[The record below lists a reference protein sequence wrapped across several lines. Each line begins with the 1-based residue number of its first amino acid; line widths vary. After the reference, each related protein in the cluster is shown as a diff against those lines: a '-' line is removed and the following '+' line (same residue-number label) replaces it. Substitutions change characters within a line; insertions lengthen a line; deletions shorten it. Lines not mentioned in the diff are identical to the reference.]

1 MGTLNNTQAY
11 SFVATYQKIPRGYMG
26 RIVGFP
32 GVISEGKN
40 IEACRESL
48 SNALREMILA
58 YQQEGQPLPAG
69 QPIFESLLV
78 EA

>member
-1 MGTLNNTQAY
+1 LDETQAY
-11 SFVATYQKIPRGYMG
+11 SFVATYQRIPRGYLG

-40 IEACRESL
+40 LEACRESL
-48 SNALREMILA
+48 NDALREMILA
-58 YQQEGQPLPAG
+58 YQQEGQPLPSG

>member
-1 MGTLNNTQAY
+1 LDSIQAY

-32 GVISEGKN
+32 GVISEGKT
-40 IEACRESL
+40 IEVCRESL
-48 SNALREMILA
+48 NDALKEMILA
-58 YQQEGQPLPAG
+58 YQQEGQPLPIG